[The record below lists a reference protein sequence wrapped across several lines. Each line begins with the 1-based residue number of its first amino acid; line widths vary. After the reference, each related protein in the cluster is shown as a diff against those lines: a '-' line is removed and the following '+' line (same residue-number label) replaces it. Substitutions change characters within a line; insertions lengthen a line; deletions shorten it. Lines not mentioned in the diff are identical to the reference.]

1 MQVRQILAIKGTALY
16 TVTPDKTLTEA
27 IAIMVENDVGS
38 LVCFDNKRMVG
49 MLTFRE
55 LLKAVYQFGAKG
67 GDAPIASIM
76 VRNPQCVPPDAEI
89 NELRLIM
96 LRSRARYLP
105 VMDGEIFLGVVSFH
119 DVARAVLDEQGFEI
133 RQLKDYI
140 IGHPSVEP
148 AA

>member
-1 MQVRQILAIKGTALY
+1 MQVRQILAIKGKALY
-16 TVTPDKTLTEA
+16 TITPDKTVTEA

-55 LLKAVYQFGAKG
+55 LLKAVYQFGAKA
-67 GDAPIASIM
+67 GDAAIASIM
-76 VRNPQCVPPDAEI
+76 VRNPQSVPPDAEI

-140 IGHPSVEP
+140 LGHPSVEL
-148 AA
+148 AT